1 MLTLNEIYYT
11 ITYVLHHSVGDF
23 VIPSSFL
30 SFTDSL
36 VILSSFLSF
45 TDSLVIPS
53 SFPSFTDSLV
63 IPSSFP
69 SFTDNLVIPSSFP
82 SFTDNL
88 VIPSSFPSFTDSLV
102 IPSSFPNFTDNL
114 DFSCLIVAVSSSC
127 LASSGTVC
135 LLSLTYFRI
144 LSQEQGY
151 CWYALNSN
159 KVSLSD
165 INNLFQFPFQDC
177 WT

>member
-36 VILSSFLSF
+36 VI
-45 TDSLVIPS
+45 PS

-63 IPSSFP
+63 IPNSFL
-69 SFTDNLVIPSSFP
+69 S
-82 SFTDNL
+82 
-88 VIPSSFPSFTDSLV
+88 
-102 IPSSFPNFTDNL
+102 FTDNL
-114 DFSCLIVAVSSSC
+114 DFSCLIVSVSSSC

-144 LSQEQGY
+144 LSQEHGY

-165 INNLFQFPFQDC
+165 INTLFFSFLFKIVGPKKKNYIKSLYVLSFHVKNNSV
-177 WT
+177 

>member
-1 MLTLNEIYYT
+1 LISDQETLLLLRADQQYPCSWDKILKCVRDNRHTVPDDAKQLDVYYT

-36 VILSSFLSF
+36 VIPSSFLSF

-53 SFPSFTDSLV
+53 SFPS
-63 IPSSFP
+63 
-69 SFTDNLVIPSSFP
+69 
-82 SFTDNL
+82 
-88 VIPSSFPSFTDSLV
+88 
-102 IPSSFPNFTDNL
+102 FTDNL

-135 LLSLTYFRI
+135 LLSLTHFRI
-144 LSQEQGY
+144 LSQEHGCQ
-151 CWYALNSN
+151 
-159 KVSLSD
+159 
-165 INNLFQFPFQDC
+165 
-177 WT
+177 